1 MIASSPISPA
11 VGGDLPSITQ
21 TSGQPTSAAST
32 TTTTGFSSIPVTT
45 AATLVPMGNQLL
57 ASARSGSVVW
67 SRSTQ
72 LNVPSSPQV
81 ASSTSTSA
89 GAYSP
94 SADSH
99 NPSKYSA
106 STSTA
111 TSSSSPPTAATSG
124 NQREQTERENMAAA
138 LFGRAVPS
146 ADSTKKEVSA
156 AGKKEGNLRG
166 KSIEKSSAS
175 VTQQYVAPSSSTTI
189 NNNPPLIDLLDLPT
203 ASYDSPMKLSSNEQ
217 PPLEETTNATISN
230 TGTNQ
235 NIDLMNNIIGNQDLV
250 PTIGTT
256 TSNTNVTSSGISAP
270 RAHSISDAFADLVL
284 LDPLPA
290 TSSTLPILPTVASDM
305 FALKSNTNIFSQIS
319 PVKMTTAEFGQRW
332 GKLKVDTKRSLAVKC
347 TTLQGLRDI
356 LPTCFYQVHELSIPL
371 ITKNIIAFIVL
382 ILIKYFVL

>member
-1 MIASSPISPA
+1 
-11 VGGDLPSITQ
+11 
-21 TSGQPTSAAST
+21 
-32 TTTTGFSSIPVTT
+32 
-45 AATLVPMGNQLL
+45 
-57 ASARSGSVVW
+57 
-67 SRSTQ
+67 
-72 LNVPSSPQV
+72 
-81 ASSTSTSA
+81 
-89 GAYSP
+89 
-94 SADSH
+94 
-99 NPSKYSA
+99 
-106 STSTA
+106 
-111 TSSSSPPTAATSG
+111 
-124 NQREQTERENMAAA
+124 MAAA
-138 LFGRAVPS
+138 LFGRAVPY

-175 VTQQYVAPSSSTTI
+175 VTQQYMAPSSSTTI

-235 NIDLMNNIIGNQDLV
+235 NIDLMNNIIGNQEIV

-256 TSNTNVTSSGISAP
+256 TSNTNVTSSGISSVP

-347 TTLQGLRDI
+347 TTLQGLRDL
-356 LPTCFYQVHELSIPL
+356 LPTCFYQVHELSIPV
-371 ITKNIIAFIVL
+371 ITKL
-382 ILIKYFVL
+382 LLL